1 MDPHIQI
8 INESAKAVLKPL
20 GMFRAGQSRTWLDD
34 NGWFVISA
42 DYEPSAYEKG
52 SYIAVGI
59 CFLWEKTEGLRAEIY
74 YDYGGRIAAAGDKA
88 ASYVT
93 YCERDARYEQ
103 AIARFSDAAA
113 QKVQEYRRF
122 RDPAYARQMLEQRL
136 AAMPEAQ
143 RFWECYDLAML
154 CFLSG
159 DYAAG
164 MPYLQAFLQT
174 AERNTADWANAF
186 AASLRG
192 SLQTAYGAPDAAK
205 RAVCEMILRR
215 RTLLHNRASY
225 RKLQPEPALPFGE
238 A

>member
-1 MDPHIQI
+1 MEPHIQI

-20 GMFRAGQSRTWLDD
+20 GMFRAGRSRTWLDD
-34 NGWFVISA
+34 NGWFLISA

-103 AIARFSDAAA
+103 AIARFTDAAA
-113 QKVQEYRRF
+113 QKVQEYRGF
-122 RDPAYARQMLEQRL
+122 RDHAYARKMLEQRL
-136 AAMPEAQ
+136 AAVPDAQ

-154 CFLSG
+154 CFLAD
-159 DYAAG
+159 DYDAG
-164 MPYLQAFLQT
+164 MTYLHAFLQT
-174 AERNTADWANAF
+174 AERNGADWADAF

-192 SLQTAYGAPDAAK
+192 SLQTAYGSPDAAK
-205 RAVCEMILRR
+205 QTVSGMIAHRR
-215 RTLLHNRASY
+215 ELLQNRRLLKSPARN
-225 RKLQPEPALPFGE
+225 RK
-238 A
+238 